1 MWDDAE
7 LHDLVQWNNGFRTG
21 LIGTKE
27 QIVERIRQLEAIG
40 IDIVLFSALNYTE
53 DLPKFG
59 EELLP
64 LVREVEP
71 LKNNPVAA

>member
-1 MWDDAE
+1 MR
-7 LHDLVQWNNGFRTG
+7 WNNGFRTG

-64 LVREVEP
+64 LVREADP
-71 LKNNPVAA
+71 LKKDPAAA